1 MRDKLRLFGASLSL
15 SLGLG
20 LGLGLGL
27 ASLAGACGAAET
39 AAGLLAGARAAV
51 GGDAW
56 LDVRT
61 QHVDFVRSY
70 ADHEEAGNSDIDYA
84 SGRYAQR
91 IPSSAIARLTSRS
104 DGHSFWRQRLGRLE
118 KLEGAAADPAQH
130 LIRQSYAYWFARG
143 KASQAQRLAP
153 RRHGN
158 IDYEVVRVTLEDGSA
173 FDYWINPATRRV
185 ERRQDSIDGKTRTVD
200 YADFRRVGGV
210 TLPFEERER
219 DADDRSDLEV
229 LRITGIVLNRPAAQ
243 LDFSL
248 PPPAAMQGFSAAR
261 PAVTVPFEHCSGH
274 ICIMLSLN
282 GQGPFRFV
290 LDTGARNVMSDKLYR
305 LLQLPAEGRG
315 TLSGVGEHSERGALT
330 TVGQIALGGLTLAHQ
345 PFFTSP
351 TLDELPIDGAI
362 GYEWLWSTPT
372 LIDYA
377 HRELTFYDP
386 ATFVYQG
393 AGSAI
398 PFSFRDKTPQ
408 IEGVLDGLPGQF
420 TIDTGS
426 DDSLTMGKSF
436 VDRFGLIDK
445 YQAGGELRV
454 SRGIGGHARTLATR
468 GKLFEIGGVQIAN
481 PALELSRQPQGALGA
496 DLAGN
501 ISNGILQQFSVLFDY
516 QRGKVYMT
524 PNKLVD

>member
-1 MRDKLRLFGASLSL
+1 MNLDALPAGLFLSAALLSASCFSAESAASL
-15 SLGLG
+15 
-20 LGLGLGL
+20 L
-27 ASLAGACGAAET
+27 AQ
-39 AAGLLAGARAAV
+39 ARDAV

-56 LDVRT
+56 REVRT
-61 QHVDFVRSY
+61 QHTDFVRSY
-70 ADHEEAGNSDIDYA
+70 ADRDEAGSSDIDYA

-91 IPSSAIARLTSRS
+91 IPSSAIARLMSRS
-104 DGHSFWRQRLGRLE
+104 DGSNFWRQRLGRLE

-130 LIRQSYAYWFARG
+130 LGRQSYAYWFARG
-143 KASQAQRLAP
+143 QQQQLQLLAP
-153 RRHGN
+153 RRHNGV
-158 IDYEVVRVTLEDGSA
+158 DYDVVHVMLADGSA
-173 FDYWINPATRRV
+173 FDYWINPATHRV
-185 ERRQDSIDGKTRTVD
+185 ERRQELVDGKPRTVD
-200 YADFRRVGGV
+200 YRDFRRVGGV
-210 TLPFEERER
+210 ILPYEERER
-219 DADDRSDLEV
+219 DADDSEDLEV
-229 LRITGIVLNRPAAQ
+229 LRIAAIELNRPAAQ
-243 LDFSL
+243 MDFSL

-261 PAVTVPFEHCSGH
+261 PAVTVPFEHCHGH

-290 LDTGARNVMSDKLYR
+290 LDTGARNVMSDKLYK

-315 TLSGVGEHSERGALT
+315 TLSGVGEQAERGALT
-330 TVGQIALGGLTLAHQ
+330 TVRQIAVGGLTLAQQ

-377 HRELTFYDP
+377 HQQLTFYDP

-408 IEGVLDGLPGQF
+408 IEGVLDGLPGRF

-426 DDSLTMGKSF
+426 DDTLTLAKAF
-436 VDRFGLIDK
+436 VDSNGLVDK
-445 YQAGGELRV
+445 YQAGGALRV
-454 SRGIGGHARTLATR
+454 SRGVGGVARTLATR
-468 GKLFEIGGVQIAN
+468 GTLFEIGGVRIAN

-516 QRGKVYMT
+516 QRGTVYMT
-524 PNKLVD
+524 PNQLVD

>member
-1 MRDKLRLFGASLSL
+1 MRAFPHRH
-15 SLGLG
+15 
-20 LGLGLGL
+20 L
-27 ASLAGACGAAET
+27 AAGICLAAAVHCCAAAQT
-39 AAGLLAGARAAV
+39 AAALLEQARNAV

-56 LDVRT
+56 LRVST
-61 QHVDFVRSY
+61 QHMDFVRSY
-70 ADHEEAGNSDIDYA
+70 PDHDEAGSSDIDYA

-104 DGHSFWRQRLGRLE
+104 DGSSFWRQRLGRME

-130 LIRQSYAYWFARG
+130 LGRQTYAWWFARG
-143 KASQAQRLAP
+143 KEQQVQLLAP
-153 RRHGN
+153 RLHDG
-158 IDYEVVRVTLEDGSA
+158 IAYDVVHIVLADGSA
-173 FDYWINPATRRV
+173 FDYWIHPATHRV
-185 ERRQDSIDGKTRTVD
+185 ERRQELVDGKTRTVD
-200 YADFRRVGGV
+200 YRDFRRVGNV
-210 TLPFEERER
+210 TLPYEERER
-219 DADDRSDLEV
+219 DADDSKDLEV
-229 LRITGIVLNRPAAQ
+229 LRIASIVLNRPAAQ
-243 LDFSL
+243 MDFSL

-261 PAVTVPFEHCSGH
+261 PAVTVPFEHCHGH
-274 ICIMLSLN
+274 ICIMLNLN
-282 GQGPFRFV
+282 GRGPFRFV
-290 LDTGARNVMSDKLYR
+290 LDTGARNVMSDKLYK

-315 TLSGVGEHSERGALT
+315 ILSGVGEQAERGALT
-330 TVGQIALGGLTLAHQ
+330 TVRQIALGGLTLAHQ

-377 HRELTFYDP
+377 QQQLTFYDP

-393 AGSAI
+393 EGSAI

-408 IEGVLDGLPGQF
+408 IAGVLDGLPGQF

-426 DDSLTMGKSF
+426 DDTLTLGKSF

-468 GKLFEIGGVQIAN
+468 GTLFEIGGVRIAN

-524 PNKLVD
+524 PNKIVD